1 MEGLCKSQQ
10 SPIKALNVY
19 FGSDERNACN
29 GSCIPFLDVS
39 LFLLGCLFM
48 FLLHFRSQ
56 IFFLYKNI
64 FYIFPYEM
72 LCNGHCECGILLP
85 EMTGP
90 FTYVHIKII

>member
-56 IFFLYKNI
+56 IFF
-64 FYIFPYEM
+64 F
-72 LCNGHCECGILLP
+72 
-85 EMTGP
+85 
-90 FTYVHIKII
+90 V